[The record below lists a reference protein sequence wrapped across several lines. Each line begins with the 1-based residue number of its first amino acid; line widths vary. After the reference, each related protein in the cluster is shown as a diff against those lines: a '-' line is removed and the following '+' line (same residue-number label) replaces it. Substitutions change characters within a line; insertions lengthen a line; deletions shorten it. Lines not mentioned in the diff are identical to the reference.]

1 MSDLVSQ
8 NLNMIFK
15 TPKGETVHALKD
27 VSFTLK
33 KGELL
38 TVLGP
43 SGCGKTTLLNI
54 TAGFLRPTSGKI
66 TLNNNEIDGPGVERG
81 MVFQQGALFEWLT
94 VAENVNFGLR
104 MKKEDSGVTAK
115 KVEEW
120 LDIVGL
126 KGFEN
131 TPTYQLSGGMQQ
143 RVALAR
149 CLINDPD
156 LNESYKISKG
166 VEMARKL
173 LIDLAKLNLPAGT
186 EFLDPIS
193 PQYIT
198 DIISWGAIGAR
209 TAESQIHRELASG
222 LSCPVGIKN
231 ATNGS
236 LKAAID
242 GIQAANHSHVFLG
255 ATKEADI
262 AMLKTAGNS
271 DAHII
276 LRGGKEPNYDADS
289 VSETLIAL
297 KEAEVNESI
306 MIDASHG
313 NSQKQFKRQLP
324 VVESISD
331 QIADGNKNIKGVMI
345 ESHLVEGNQKIS
357 ENLTYGQSVTDG
369 CVGWED
375 TLLCLQNLN
384 EAVDKRRGQ

>member
-1 MSDLVSQ
+1 MNYSTDNTRIIDRKKVPAPYELINNLPIDDDISKLVYGTRQEISQ
-8 NLNMIFK
+8 IL
-15 TPKGETVHALKD
+15 HDKD
-27 VSFTLK
+27 DR
-33 KGELL
+33 LL
-38 TVLGP
+38 VVVGP
-43 SGCGKTTLLNI
+43 CSIHDVESAMEYANKLVEQNI
-54 TAGFLRPTSGKI
+54 KF
-66 TLNNNEIDGPGVERG
+66 
-81 MVFQQGALFEWLT
+81 
-94 VAENVNFGLR
+94 
-104 MKKEDSGVTAK
+104 KED
-115 KVEEW
+115 
-120 LDIVGL
+120 LLIVMRVYFEKPRTTVGW
-126 KGFEN
+126 KG
-131 TPTYQLSGGMQQ
+131 
-143 RVALAR
+143 
-149 CLINDPD
+149 LINDPD
-156 LNESYKISKG
+156 LNESFNISKG

-231 ATNGS
+231 GTDGS

-262 AMLKTAGNS
+262 AMLKTAGNNDS
-271 DAHII
+271 HII
-276 LRGGKEPNYDADS
+276 LRGGKEPNYDANS
-289 VSETLIAL
+289 VNETLTAL
-297 KEAEVNESI
+297 REAEVNESI

-324 VVESISD
+324 VVESISQ
-331 QIADGNKNIKGVMI
+331 QISGGNKSIKGVMI

-357 ENLTYGQSVTDG
+357 ESLTYGQSVTDG

-375 TLLCLQNLN
+375 TLLCLQNLSD
-384 EAVDKRRGQ
+384 AVNNRRGS